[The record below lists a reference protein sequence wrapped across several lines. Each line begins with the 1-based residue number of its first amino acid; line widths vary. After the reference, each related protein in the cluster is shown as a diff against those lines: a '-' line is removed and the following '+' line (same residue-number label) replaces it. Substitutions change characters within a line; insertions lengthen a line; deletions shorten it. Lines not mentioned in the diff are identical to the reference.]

1 MPTYIG
7 RKQKFRKLYII
18 LTFIEVHMN
27 ASARYDLYDI
37 CIAYA
42 YVYINNKWVRC
53 ISEYYSIF
61 RNRRER

>member
-1 MPTYIG
+1 
-7 RKQKFRKLYII
+7 
-18 LTFIEVHMN
+18 MN